1 MSEHIKKFVDDLSNG
16 NNADAGEAFKDALRD
31 KVANS
36 LDNARKDLAGNLF
49 SKDGEPNAE
58 PYSDPKPEIAD
69 PGTFNPDGS
78 VSPTETAT
86 QAKDGKAELDLTS
99 AGAENAGEQT
109 S

>member
-1 MSEHIKKFVDDLSNG
+1 
-16 NNADAGEAFKDALRD
+16 
-31 KVANS
+31 
-36 LDNARKDLAGNLF
+36 
-49 SKDGEPNAE
+49 
-58 PYSDPKPEIAD
+58 
-69 PGTFNPDGS
+69 